1 MSDFACR
8 RGDQCSARESVRDP
22 VTGDHLEWIGGRLQT
37 ADGLCEIDTDKIK
50 DALIRLPL
58 DVAELTTLL
67 VKPVSHVLSDKLASS
82 KPGPTLPLREH
93 LHSLRD
99 LIVFETWAWARSL
112 SWELD
117 QPLSSLDAHR
127 SRQGYRVKV
136 ACLVLTRYLPAFL
149 GLGPVEHPARSLGVR
164 RTDGHDPEFVT
175 RDGDDYK
182 VTRDGLQGAILL
194 LELHEQAWRIAARHT
209 TAVHVSF
216 PCRRCGYLALYHEL
230 GDDKAQCRHCFHEVS
245 LDHLD
250 ILKASLANSRP
261 AA

>member
-1 MSDFACR
+1 MADFACR
-8 RGDQCSARESVRDP
+8 RNDHCAQRESVRDE
-22 VTGDHLEWIGGRLQT
+22 VTGDHLGFVGAQIYT
-37 ADGLCEIDTDKIK
+37 ADGLCEIDYDKVL
-50 DALIRLPL
+50 DALVRLPL

-67 VKPVSHVLSDKLASS
+67 AKPVSHALSEKLASV
-82 KPGPTLPLREH
+82 KPGPTLPVREH

-99 LIVFETWAWARSL
+99 LIAHETWHWARSL

-127 SRQGYRVKV
+127 SRMGHRVKV
-136 ACLVLTRYLPAFL
+136 SCLVLAKYLPAL
-149 GLGPVEHPARSLGVR
+149 LELGPTEHPARSLGIR
-164 RTDGHDPEFVT
+164 RTDGHDPDFVT

-194 LELHEQAWRIAARHT
+194 LELHEMAWRAAARHT
-209 TAVHVSF
+209 TAVHISF

-230 GDDKAQCRHCFHEVS
+230 GEPLAQCRHCFHEVT
-245 LDHLD
+245 LDHID
-250 ILKASLANSRP
+250 ILKSSLARSTP